1 MNVLAVN
8 VNVFGLPRLDHASL
22 GFLGHRNVTV
32 HIVVVFVV
40 VVSTVA
46 IMAPRLREVMTLRF
60 STIELS

>member
-1 MNVLAVN
+1 MNVLASN
-8 VNVFGLPRLDHASL
+8 LKVFSVPRLDHASL
-22 GFLGHRNVTV
+22 GFLGQGNVTL
-32 HIVVVFVV
+32 HVV

>member
-1 MNVLAVN
+1 MNVLALN
-8 VNVFGLPRLDHASL
+8 LNVFGLPRLDRASL
-22 GFLGHRNVTV
+22 GFLGHGNVTV
-32 HIVVVFVV
+32 HIVVVFVF

>member
-1 MNVLAVN
+1 MNL
-8 VNVFGLPRLDHASL
+8 NVFGLPRLDHASL
-22 GFLGHRNVTV
+22 GFLVHGNVTLRD
-32 HIVVVFVV
+32 VV

>member
-1 MNVLAVN
+1 MNVLALN
-8 VNVFGLPRLDHASL
+8 LNVFGLPRLDRASL
-22 GFLGHRNVTV
+22 SFLGHGNVTLHV
-32 HIVVVFVV
+32 VV